1 MPDEFHGRCDTQP
14 RVTPVRSPSSRG
26 RRALAVALLAPV
38 AGLAQPSTP
47 ARLGLRW
54 SDPRSLAPL
63 TPSELDARLSKRLGH
78 PAFEPGVTPD
88 ALSVR
93 WLGTREQCTVEL
105 ELLQGARIEGT
116 RRIESPTGDCR
127 SLTPAL
133 LAVAALLIE
142 GQPEAPTPPGAR
154 TDDERTA
161 GAAGAEASESVPTL
175 QQPPEPAPAEPQ
187 ARAPVA
193 APAPA
198 SPPPA
203 SATGEPLALLS
214 LGAAVSAGFAPKVEL
229 GPSVALVVTRAHY
242 FRAGL
247 RAAVFLPQEQGTRP
261 GMELGHA
268 QGTLLAC
275 GMPLT
280 GSFAAGVCGSVAL
293 HRFRSIGTSLPFL
306 EEVKSYVPVLGVTV
320 RAEWRIAKQL
330 WWVADLGAELAP
342 SPLRFHFSN
351 AAGEQIT
358 VFEQNRVAP
367 MLSFGPTL
375 ELP

>member
-1 MPDEFHGRCDTQP
+1 MPDEFRGRCDTQP
-14 RVTPVRSPSSRG
+14 RVTLVRSPSSRG
-26 RRALAVALLAPV
+26 RRAFAVALLAPV
-38 AGLAQPSTP
+38 AGLTQPSTP
-47 ARLGLRW
+47 IRLGLRW
-54 SDPRSLAPL
+54 SDPSSLAPL

-93 WLGTREQCTVEL
+93 WLGTREQCAVEL

-127 SLTPAL
+127 SLAPAL

-142 GQPEAPTPPGAR
+142 GQPEPPNPPAAR
-154 TDDERTA
+154 TDDEGTA
-161 GAAGAEASESVPTL
+161 GAAGAEALEAGPTP
-175 QQPPEPAPAEPQ
+175 QQPPEPAAAGPR
-187 ARAPVA
+187 ARVV
-193 APAPA
+193 PAPA
-198 SPPPA
+198 APPPA
-203 SATGEPLALLS
+203 SAVGEPLALLS
-214 LGAAVSAGFAPKVEL
+214 LGAAVSAGLAPKVEL
-229 GPSVALVVTRAHY
+229 GPSVALVLTRARH

-247 RAAVFLPQEQGTRP
+247 RAAVFLPQEQATRP

-275 GMPLT
+275 GMPLV
-280 GSFAAGVCGSVAL
+280 GSFAAGVCGSVGL
-293 HRFRSIGTSLPFL
+293 HRFRSVGISLPLL
-306 EEVKSYVPVLGVTV
+306 EEVRSYVPMLGVTV

-351 AAGEQIT
+351 AAGEQMT
-358 VFEQNRVAP
+358 VFEQKRVAP